1 MHKAET
7 SHQNASY
14 ATKFSEVLY
23 PNVDKPHS
31 LLKEFHCQKSKGI
44 VIKALMRKG
53 PGVHGDKKKPAHH
66 LVPFMV
72 CRGK

>member
-23 PNVDKPHS
+23 PN
-31 LLKEFHCQKSKGI
+31 
-44 VIKALMRKG
+44 
-53 PGVHGDKKKPAHH
+53 
-66 LVPFMV
+66 
-72 CRGK
+72 